1 MSNQDV
7 VNQAVVKFNDK
18 FFLKHESNKY
28 LIAVEQGR
36 YNWPKLSQEKKN

>member
-1 MSNQDV
+1 MANQDV
-7 VNQAVVKFNDK
+7 VKFGDA
-18 FFLKHESNKY
+18 FYLKHESSKY